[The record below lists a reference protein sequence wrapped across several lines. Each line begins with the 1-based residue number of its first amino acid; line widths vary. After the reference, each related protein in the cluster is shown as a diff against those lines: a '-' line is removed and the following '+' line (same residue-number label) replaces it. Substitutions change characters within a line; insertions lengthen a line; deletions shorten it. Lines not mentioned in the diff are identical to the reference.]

1 MNIFRIAGAED
12 MLQKIL
18 DFRDDKV
25 VKAMHKSKK
34 PDTNFE
40 SFKSKVLA
48 NTFEEKKEETTKSIY
63 EYDTNNGK
71 LTAFYSEIYY
81 RNGFVD
87 GIQFLLACMS
97 NDKIN
102 SLLNNTNEEIKE
114 LFLSCLNE
122 EKS

>member
-1 MNIFRIAGAED
+1 MNSFRIAGAND
-12 MLQKIL
+12 MLQEIL
-18 DFRDDKV
+18 EFRDNKV

-34 PDTNFE
+34 PDANFE
-40 SFKSKVLA
+40 SFKSKILA
-48 NTFEEKKEETTKSIY
+48 NTFEEKKEETTKLMFEY
-63 EYDTNNGK
+63 ETDNGE
-71 LTAFYSEIYY
+71 LSAFYSEIYY

-87 GIQFLLACMS
+87 GIQFLLACMN